1 MSTAAASSG
10 IEELTGGLLRQRRF
24 VRIWAGQA
32 AGAVGDQLLPVAV
45 NLYALRAGGGVRAV
59 GWILGGRA
67 VALVLCLALG
77 GLAADRLRRTRL
89 LVSADVLRAVLLA
102 ATAVL
107 LPHLALG
114 QLPVVTALVGG
125 AEALSRPAYRSLIPA
140 LLPERLL
147 ERGNAAA
154 AGAQRSSAVLG
165 ALIGTAAVTALGARW
180 TLASAAAVYALGA
193 LTVVG
198 VREGK
203 RPRDDADA
211 PSGSMLVQMTA
222 GWQAVRQRP
231 WVAAIMATTSVHLFA
246 GSATALTLLPV
257 IARHRLGGNLA
268 YGATIAA
275 MAAGALPAL
284 VLAGRWRPARPGTV
298 AVGGLTAFA
307 AVPLSLAVPM
317 PLAAVLACWALGGF
331 VVEIYMIYWLSA
343 LQRAI
348 PVRRLGRVLALDQL
362 TAFAFL
368 PLGYALVG
376 PAVAVAGQRTVL
388 LAAGFL
394 VVASTLLCLTVP
406 GVRTLTEPRPRSG
419 PGAR

>member
-1 MSTAAASSG
+1 MSTAAAPSG
-10 IEELTGGLLRQRRF
+10 TEEAAGGLLGQRRF

-32 AGAVGDQLLPVAV
+32 AGAVGDQLLPVAM
-45 NLYALRAGGGVRAV
+45 NLYALRAGGGVSAV

-102 ATAVL
+102 ATAVV
-107 LPHLALG
+107 LPYLALG

-125 AEALSRPAYRSLIPA
+125 AEALSRPAYRSLIPQ

-165 ALIGTAAVTALGARW
+165 ALAGTAAVAALGARW
-180 TLASAAAVYALGA
+180 TLAAAAAVYAMGA

-198 VREGK
+198 VREDK
-203 RPRDDADA
+203 RPRDRADA
-211 PSGSMLVQMTA
+211 SSPSLPAQVAA

-231 WVAAIMATTSVHLFA
+231 WAAAVMATTGLHLFA

-257 IARHRLGGNLA
+257 VARQRLGGNLA
-268 YGATIAA
+268 YGLAIAA

-284 VLAGRWRPARPGTV
+284 VLAGRRRPARPGTV

-307 AVPLSLAVPM
+307 AVPLEPGGRRRRYRSSWAAGPWADSPSRRTWSTGCPPCNARYRSGSRAGSWPWTSSRPSPPAPGVCPRRAGRVRGRPARGAAVRPLRRRREHAAVP
-317 PLAAVLACWALGGF
+317 G
-331 VVEIYMIYWLSA
+331 
-343 LQRAI
+343 RA
-348 PVRRLGRVLALDQL
+348 RRQHPER
-362 TAFAFL
+362 
-368 PLGYALVG
+368 
-376 PAVAVAGQRTVL
+376 
-388 LAAGFL
+388 
-394 VVASTLLCLTVP
+394 
-406 GVRTLTEPRPRSG
+406 PRPG
-419 PGAR
+419 PG